1 MNKSI
6 FVAFVAGAAVG
17 AASAFYYAKKYYE
30 HIAQEEIDSVKAEF
44 AYRKKRES
52 IEHVE
57 ETERK
62 SEDSEENPGSTETL
76 DEEGKSS
83 EDTERKQYYNYYAQ
97 ILHDNGYAVWSKD
110 INEDAK
116 KDFPYVISP
125 DEYGDIFDYDQI
137 EYTYYADDIL
147 ADENNDVVTDWQ
159 RYMGEDALNHFGEYE
174 EDSIYIRNDM
184 LKTEYAVLL
193 DDRKYVD
200 VMSEY
205 HPEKLDNIP
214 SIGEEEDE

>member
-30 HIAQEEIDSVKAEF
+30 RIAQEEIDSVKAEF
-44 AYRKKRES
+44 SSRKKRES
-52 IEHVE
+52 IEYVE
-57 ETERK
+57 ETENP
-62 SEDSEENPGSTETL
+62 SEDDEEDPGSAETR
-76 DEEGKSS
+76 DEEESS
-83 EDTERKQYYNYYAQ
+83 GEDEEKRHYNEYVQ
-97 ILHDNGYAVWSKD
+97 LLRDNGYAVWSKD

-116 KDFPYVISP
+116 KDLPYVISP

-159 RYMGEDALNHFGEYE
+159 RYMGKDALNHFGEYE

-214 SIGEEEDE
+214 SIDEEEDE

>member
-6 FVAFVAGAAVG
+6 FVAFVAGASVG

-30 HIAQEEIDSVKAEF
+30 RIAQEEIDSVKAEF
-44 AYRKKRES
+44 ASRKKRES
-52 IEHVE
+52 IEYIK
-57 ETERK
+57 ETE
-62 SEDSEENPGSTETL
+62 SPPEDEEEDPVSSETL
-76 DEEGKSS
+76 DEEEESS
-83 EDTERKQYYNYYAQ
+83 GEGEEKRYCNEYAQ
-97 ILHDNGYAVWSKD
+97 LLHDNGYVVWSKD

-137 EYTYYADDIL
+137 EYTYYADGIL

-174 EDSIYIRNDM
+174 EDSVYIRNDM

-193 DDRKYVD
+193 DERKYVD

-214 SIGEEEDE
+214 SIDEEEAE

>member
-6 FVAFVAGAAVG
+6 FVAFVVGAAAG
-17 AASAFYYAKKYYE
+17 AASAFYYAKKHYE
-30 HIAQEEIDSVKAEF
+30 RIAQEEIDSVKAEF
-44 AYRKKRES
+44 AARKKRES
-52 IEHVE
+52 IEHAK
-57 ETERK
+57 ETEDDEK
-62 SEDSEENPGSTETL
+62 DPGVSETL
-76 DEEGKSS
+76 DEEEEPS
-83 EDTERKQYYNYYAQ
+83 EEDEGQRYFNEYAQ
-97 ILHDNGYAVWSKD
+97 LLHDNGYAVWSKD

-116 KDFPYVISP
+116 KDSPYVITP

-159 RYMGEDALNHFGEYE
+159 RYMGEDALDHFGEYE
-174 EDSIYIRNDM
+174 EDSVYIRNDM

-193 DDRKYVD
+193 DERKYVD
-200 VMSEY
+200 VMREY

-214 SIGEEEDE
+214 SIDDEEDE